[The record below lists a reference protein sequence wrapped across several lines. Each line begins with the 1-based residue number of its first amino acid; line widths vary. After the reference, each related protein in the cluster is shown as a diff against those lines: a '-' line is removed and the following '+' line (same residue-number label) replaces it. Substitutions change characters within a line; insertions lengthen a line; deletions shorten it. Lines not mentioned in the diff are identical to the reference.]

1 MPPTTLASA
10 PSIPA
15 TTTTASAAA
24 SIGCTAVRRC
34 RPATPTSATISVSAP
49 SIEAVSSASSATP
62 RSEVPAV
69 TMSTM
74 PAAGGVFRRSA
85 THRALGR
92 STTST
97 AVPVAAAR
105 TASTC
110 SGEVRDTRIGPSFP
124 VRSRSTIARTSS
136 GVLPSA

>member
-15 TTTTASAAA
+15 ITTTASAAA
-24 SIGCTAVRRC
+24 SIGCTAASRC
-34 RPATPTSATISVSAP
+34 SPATPTSATISVSAP
-49 SIEAVSSASSATP
+49 SSDAVSSASSATP

-69 TMSTM
+69 TISTE
-74 PAAGGVFRRSA
+74 PAGGGTFRRSA

-92 STTST
+92 STIST
-97 AVPVAAAR
+97 GEPAAAAR

-110 SGEVRDTRIGPSFP
+110 SGEVRETRIGPSFP
-124 VRSRSTIARTSS
+124 DRSRSTIERTSS